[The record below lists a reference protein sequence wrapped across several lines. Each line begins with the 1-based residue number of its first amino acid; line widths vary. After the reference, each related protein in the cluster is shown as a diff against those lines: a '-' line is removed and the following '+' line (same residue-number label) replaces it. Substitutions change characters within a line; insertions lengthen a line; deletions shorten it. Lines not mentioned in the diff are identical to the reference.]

1 MALSNIDGKT
11 MAMGALA
18 SLVGYVFYGFI
29 NLQALVDTVVT
40 KQDQVIS
47 EQRDLW
53 GKFNADQADKFTFAT
68 EFWQFKVKEAEDKA
82 DARNELMEFKVEYY
96 KSRVK

>member
-1 MALSNIDGKT
+1 MGISDIDGKT
-11 MAMGALA
+11 IAMGALA

-29 NLQALVDTVVT
+29 NLQAEVKTIKT

-53 GKFNADQADKFTFAT
+53 GKYNDAGKMTMDFMIDDAKKIEQL
-68 EFWQFKVKEAEDKA
+68 KEQILQVRLEESN
-82 DARNELMEFKVEYY
+82 RELNRK
-96 KSRVK
+96 K